1 MLNALLNSFFGC
13 SHKRTTFP
21 ITPNR
26 SVSSVNS
33 GSVNSGSVNSAMPEN
48 RTGTYVACLDC
59 GQELAYDW
67 KSMRVGEAWKA
78 PAPPPREAVEVQPH
92 FRVGNT
98 LLTSWIR
105 R

>member
-1 MLNALLNSFFGC
+1 MLNALLNSFLGC

-21 ITPNR
+21 ITPTR
-26 SVSSVNS
+26 GMSSVSSRR
-33 GSVNSGSVNSAMPEN
+33 MPES

-67 KSMRVGEAWKA
+67 KSMRVVGEERKPAA
-78 PAPPPREAVEVQPH
+78 PSPQEAIEVRPN
-92 FRVGNT
+92 FRVTNA
-98 LLTSWIR
+98 LLASWIR